1 MKSWNFSNRYA
12 QRHIFRNQEYADVW
26 QCRIIFLDRE
36 KFLCFSLS
44 RAQKRHYPL
53 ILACELKK
61 SACFFLLKVV
71 SIPDVTIF
79 PQPPSVS
86 GIRRVPET
94 ILQGES
100 IGYSF
105 IRSHLP
111 KRNRYPGPRNS
122 SPFAGTQ
129 FPVTGLQWIN
139 LADIWYSFNGLYDF
153 RKEGF
158 PWRRG

>member
-1 MKSWNFSNRYA
+1 MKRWNFSNRYA

-44 RAQKRHYPL
+44 RAQNRHYPL

-79 PQPPSVS
+79 PSHLLFLVTDVYPKPF
-86 GIRRVPET
+86 
-94 ILQGES
+94 LQGKS

-111 KRNRYPGPRNS
+111 KRNRYPWPRNS
-122 SPFAGTQ
+122 SQFAGTQ

-139 LADIWYSFNGLYDF
+139 LADVWYSFNGLYDF